1 MPVII
6 ILALI
11 VVVAVVIVKS
21 RSKPTVPPAPVM
33 PPENPRLHITQTN
46 PPEKTIRRD
55 DAVRVYLFEENPQGW
70 CCPNCQ
76 CENDSRRT
84 NCCVCNYKRG

>member
-33 PPENPRLHITQTN
+33 PPENPRLQSFLS
-46 PPEKTIRRD
+46 K
-55 DAVRVYLFEENPQGW
+55 VL
-70 CCPNCQ
+70 
-76 CENDSRRT
+76 
-84 NCCVCNYKRG
+84 